1 MSQDDALQNLEN
13 VLATPKTLVVKVGSA
28 LLVND
33 DGSVRREWLEALA
46 QDMQN
51 LRSKGHRIVL
61 VSSGAIRVGLKQMGI
76 QPGGLTLAEKQAA
89 AALGQISLAQVYA
102 DVFAPHNWPVGQML
116 LTAGDTEDRR
126 RYINSREALD
136 RLLAMDA
143 LPLINENDSV
153 ATGEIRFGDNDRL
166 AARVAG
172 MIGAEL
178 LFLLS
183 DIDGL
188 YSANPR
194 EDENAVHIPTV
205 HGVITPEIESMAGVV
220 RAGYSSGGMVT
231 KLRAAQ
237 IAMGAS
243 CDMLIADGRA
253 AAPISRLLTG
263 ERFTLFKADPH
274 ASKRAREKWLT
285 GALNLQGQL
294 ILDDGAIRAVCAG
307 KSLLPAGVTA
317 VQGQF
322 SRGDVVALVSIDGV
336 QIGRGIALY
345 DGDDAAK
352 IAGHNSAE
360 IESLLGFTRGN
371 TLIHADDLATYEP

>member
-1 MSQDDALQNLEN
+1 MMNAEALPTLQST
-13 VLATPKTLVVKVGSA
+13 LATPKTLVVKVGSA

-33 DGSVRREWLEALA
+33 DGTVRRAWLEALA

-51 LRSKGHRIVL
+51 LRAQGHRIVL

-76 QPGGLTLAEKQAA
+76 EPGGLTLAEQQAA

-102 DVFAPHNWPVGQML
+102 DVFAPHQWPVGQML

-126 RYINSREALD
+126 RYINAREALD

-153 ATGEIRFGDNDRL
+153 STGEIRFGDNDRL

-172 MIGAEL
+172 MIGAQL

-205 HGVITPEIESMAGVV
+205 MGAITPEIENMAGVV

-253 AAPISRLLTG
+253 AGPISRLLSG
-263 ERFTLFKADPH
+263 ERYTLFQADPQ
-274 ASKRAREKWLT
+274 ASRRAREKWLT
-285 GALNLQGQL
+285 GTLNPQGQL
-294 ILDDGAIRAVCAG
+294 VIDAGAIKAVRAG
-307 KSLLPAGVTA
+307 KSLLPAGVLT
-317 VQGQF
+317 VQGRF
-322 SRGDVVALVSIDGV
+322 SRGDVVALVGEDGL

-345 DGDDAAK
+345 DCEDAVT

>member
-1 MSQDDALQNLEN
+1 
-13 VLATPKTLVVKVGSA
+13 
-28 LLVND
+28 
-33 DGSVRREWLEALA
+33 
-46 QDMQN
+46 
-51 LRSKGHRIVL
+51 
-61 VSSGAIRVGLKQMGI
+61 MGI

-102 DVFAPHNWPVGQML
+102 DVFAPHNWSVGQML

-126 RYINSREALD
+126 RYINARGWLWIAF
-136 RLLAMDA
+136 LAMDA

-220 RAGYSSGGMVT
+220 RLIQQRRYGDKVT
-231 KLRAAQ
+231 GCPNRYGRKL
-237 IAMGAS
+237 
-243 CDMLIADGRA
+243 
-253 AAPISRLLTG
+253 
-263 ERFTLFKADPH
+263 
-274 ASKRAREKWLT
+274 
-285 GALNLQGQL
+285 
-294 ILDDGAIRAVCAG
+294 
-307 KSLLPAGVTA
+307 
-317 VQGQF
+317 
-322 SRGDVVALVSIDGV
+322 
-336 QIGRGIALY
+336 
-345 DGDDAAK
+345 
-352 IAGHNSAE
+352 
-360 IESLLGFTRGN
+360 
-371 TLIHADDLATYEP
+371 